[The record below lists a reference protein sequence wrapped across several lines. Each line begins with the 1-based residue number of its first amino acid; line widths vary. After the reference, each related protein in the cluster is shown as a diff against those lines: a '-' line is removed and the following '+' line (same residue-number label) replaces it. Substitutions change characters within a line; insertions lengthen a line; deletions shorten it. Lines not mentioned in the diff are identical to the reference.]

1 MPMGGLELLILLVII
16 LLFFGARRVPE
27 LARSLGR
34 AKHEMHKG
42 IEESEA
48 EEEERKKAEAEEE
61 ERKKAEARQDT
72 EESSAPEGAHTEDGN
87 VPEGEK
93 PKAGPG
99 ANA

>member
-1 MPMGGLELLILLVII
+1 MPMGGTELLVILVII

-34 AKHEMHKG
+34 ARHDMQKG
-42 IEESEA
+42 IQEA
-48 EEEERKKAEAEEE
+48 EAEAKSEEERE
-61 ERKKAEARQDT
+61 KAEARQNK
-72 EESSAPEGAHTEDGN
+72 EAAPAAEGAHTEDGS

-99 ANA
+99 SSI

>member
-1 MPMGGLELLILLVII
+1 MPMGGMELLILLVII

-34 AKHEMHKG
+34 GKSEFSKG
-42 IEESEA
+42 IEE
-48 EEEERKKAEAEEE
+48 AEAEEK
-61 ERKKAEARQDT
+61 ERKEAEARQDK
-72 EESSAPEGAHTEDGN
+72 EESPPPEDNREDGS

-93 PKAGPG
+93 PKAGPN

>member
-1 MPMGGLELLILLVII
+1 MPMGGTELLVILAII
-16 LLFFGARRVPE
+16 LLFFGARRVPQ

-48 EEEERKKAEAEEE
+48 EAKKEEE
-61 ERKKAEARQDT
+61 ERKKAEAQQDK
-72 EESSAPEGAHTEDGN
+72 EESPASEGAHPEDGR

-93 PKAGPG
+93 PKAGPDSK
-99 ANA
+99 A

>member
-1 MPMGGLELLILLVII
+1 MPMGGTELLVILAII
-16 LLFFGARRVPE
+16 LLFFGAKRVPE
-27 LARSLGR
+27 LARSLGK
-34 AKHEMHKG
+34 AKHEVHKG
-42 IEESEA
+42 IEEAEA
-48 EEEERKKAEAEEE
+48 EAKAEEE

-72 EESSAPEGAHTEDGN
+72 EGSSAPDGAHTEDGS